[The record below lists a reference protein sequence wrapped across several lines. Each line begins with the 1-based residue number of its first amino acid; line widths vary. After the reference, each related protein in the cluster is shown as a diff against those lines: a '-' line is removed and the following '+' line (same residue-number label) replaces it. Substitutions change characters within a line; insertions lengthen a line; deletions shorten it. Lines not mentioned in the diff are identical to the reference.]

1 MATLDC
7 ELAVLRSTWKTPQ
20 HTSGC
25 TREAAPLGSINL
37 KRKPILDSGSNIPQ
51 AVGPDRM
58 EEKWYLT
65 EVGSPTSLL
74 LGSQLWQSK
83 LLWPATQFLP

>member
-1 MATLDC
+1 MPPCAMANLDC

-58 EEKWYLT
+58 EEGET

-74 LGSQLWQSK
+74 LGSQL
-83 LLWPATQFLP
+83 